1 MLTGYEET
9 EREILST
16 LKIETKSLSI
26 TEKTLGTSSEIE
38 NAKRM
43 RNLNCS
49 IYSNRF
55 LIRKAKSRFR
65 TGVICIIAVS
75 RIK

>member
-1 MLTGYEET
+1 MLSGYEET

-16 LKIETKSLSI
+16 LKIETKSVSANERTQGI
-26 TEKTLGTSSEIE
+26 SNEIE

-55 LIRKAKSRFR
+55 LLRKAKSRFR
-65 TGVICIIAVS
+65 TCVICIIAVS